1 MEKRELTAAD
11 VWAMFAETDRK
22 IAEGHRILDEKLAE
36 NNRFLIEN
44 FAEMSNKTFAEIRKM
59 FEESRAESRA
69 ERQENDRIL
78 NEKLA
83 ENDRKLTEKFKE
95 LGIERRE
102 TFRKIAEGHRILD
115 EKLEQSRLERL
126 ENDRVLNEKL
136 AENDRKLTE
145 KFEALGIKV
154 KDINSNVVGIGNSN
168 GEYAEEYFYNS
179 LEKKMEFAGVH
190 FDDISTDFKLLR
202 KSPDGKRI
210 EDQFDIVMLN
220 GETAALI
227 EIKYKARKD
236 DPKQIVN
243 QKISN
248 FRFLFPE
255 YAKLKIY
262 LGLAAF
268 SFEESAEQEAK
279 ELGIGLLRQVGE
291 TIEYETKWVRA
302 Y

>member
-1 MEKRELTAAD
+1 MEKKDLTAAD

-22 IAEGHRILDEKLAE
+22 MQETDRIMQE
-36 NNRFLIEN
+36 NARQ
-44 FAEMSNKTFAEIRKM
+44 M
-59 FEESRAESRA
+59 AESHR
-69 ERQENDRIL
+69 L
-78 NEKLA
+78 LSEKLA
-83 ENDRKLTEKFKE
+83 ENDR
-95 LGIERRE
+95 I
-102 TFRKIAEGHRILD
+102 
-115 EKLEQSRLERL
+115 
-126 ENDRVLNEKL
+126 
-136 AENDRKLTE
+136 LTE
-145 KFEALGIKV
+145 KFEKLGITV

-168 GEYAEEYFYNS
+168 GEYAEDYFYNS
-179 LEKKMEFAGVH
+179 LKKKMEFAGVH

-202 KSPDGKRI
+202 KTPDGRRI

-220 GETAALI
+220 GEAAAII

-243 QKISN
+243 QKVSN
-248 FRFLFPE
+248 FRFLFPD

-268 SFEESAEQEAK
+268 TFEESAEKEAK

-291 TIEYETKWVRA
+291 TVEYETNWVRA

>member
-1 MEKRELTAAD
+1 MEKKDLTAAD

-22 IAEGHRILDEKLAE
+22 MAENNRFLTENLAETRLAMKENHRILDEKLAE
-36 NNRFLIEN
+36 N
-44 FAEMSNKTFAEIRKM
+44 
-59 FEESRAESRA
+59 
-69 ERQENDRIL
+69 DRI
-78 NEKLA
+78 
-83 ENDRKLTEKFKE
+83 
-95 LGIERRE
+95 
-102 TFRKIAEGHRILD
+102 
-115 EKLEQSRLERL
+115 
-126 ENDRVLNEKL
+126 
-136 AENDRKLTE
+136 LTE

-154 KDINSNVVGIGNSN
+154 KDINSNVVGIGHSN

-202 KSPDGKRI
+202 KTPDGKRV

-220 GETAALI
+220 GEAAAII

-243 QKISN
+243 QKVSN
-248 FRFLFPE
+248 FRFLFPD

-268 SFEESAEQEAK
+268 SFEESAEIEAK

>member
-1 MEKRELTAAD
+1 MEKKDLTAAD

-22 IAEGHRILDEKLAE
+22 MSETERIMQESTRQMAE
-36 NNRFLIEN
+36 NNR
-44 FAEMSNKTFAEIRKM
+44 
-59 FEESRAESRA
+59 
-69 ERQENDRIL
+69 IL
-78 NEKLA
+78 AEKLA
-83 ENDRKLTEKFKE
+83 ENDR
-95 LGIERRE
+95 
-102 TFRKIAEGHRILD
+102 
-115 EKLEQSRLERL
+115 
-126 ENDRVLNEKL
+126 N
-136 AENDRKLTE
+136 LTE
-145 KFEALGIKV
+145 KFEKLGIIV
-154 KDINSNVVGIGNSN
+154 KDINSNVVGIGHSN

-202 KSPDGKRI
+202 KTPDGKRV
-210 EDQFDIVMLN
+210 EDQFDIVMLG
-220 GETAALI
+220 GEAAALI

-243 QKISN
+243 QKVSN

-268 SFEESAEQEAK
+268 SFEESAEIEAK

-291 TIEYETKWVRA
+291 TIEYETKWVKA

>member
-1 MEKRELTAAD
+1 MEKKDLTAAD

-22 IAEGHRILDEKLAE
+22 MQENACQIAENDRQRAEDRRYLTENLAETRRIL
-36 NNRFLIEN
+36 
-44 FAEMSNKTFAEIRKM
+44 
-59 FEESRAESRA
+59 
-69 ERQENDRIL
+69 QENDR
-78 NEKLA
+78 A
-83 ENDRKLTEKFKE
+83 LTEKFKE
-95 LGIERRE
+95 LGIERLE
-102 TFRKIAEGHRILD
+102 NERIFN
-115 EKLEQSRLERL
+115 EKFKELGIERL
-126 ENDRVLNEKL
+126 ENERTFN
-136 AENDRKLTE
+136 E
-145 KFEALGIKV
+145 KFEKLGITV

-168 GEYAEEYFYNS
+168 GEYAEDYFFSS
-179 LEKKMEFAGVH
+179 LKKKMEFAGVH
-190 FDDISTDFKLLR
+190 FDDISTDFKLMR
-202 KSPDGKRI
+202 KAPDGRRI

-220 GETAALI
+220 GEAAAII

-243 QKISN
+243 QKVSN

-268 SFEESAEQEAK
+268 SFEESAEKEAK

-291 TIEYETKWVRA
+291 TVEYETKWVRA

>member
-22 IAEGHRILDEKLAE
+22 KQELDRQIAEGHRILDEKLAE

-44 FAEMSNKTFAEIRKM
+44 FAETSNKTFAEIRKM
-59 FEESRAESRA
+59 FEESRAE
-69 ERQENDRIL
+69 RQ
-78 NEKLA
+78 
-83 ENDRKLTEKFKE
+83 
-95 LGIERRE
+95 
-102 TFRKIAEGHRILD
+102 
-115 EKLEQSRLERL
+115 
-126 ENDRVLNEKL
+126 
-136 AENDRKLTE
+136 ENDRKLTE

-154 KDINSNVVGIGNSN
+154 KDVNSNVVGIGNSN

-190 FDDISTDFKLLR
+190 FDDISTAFKLL
-202 KSPDGKRI
+202 KKASDGKRI

-220 GETAALI
+220 GEAAAII
-227 EIKYKARKD
+227 EIKYKARKG
-236 DPKQIVN
+236 DPKQMVS

-248 FRFLFPE
+248 FRFLFPD

-268 SFEESAEQEAK
+268 TFEESAVKEAK
-279 ELGIGLLRQVGE
+279 ELGIGLLKQVGE

>member
-1 MEKRELTAAD
+1 MEKKDLTAAD

-22 IAEGHRILDEKLAE
+22 RQETDRQIAEGHRILDEK
-36 NNRFLIEN
+36 
-44 FAEMSNKTFAEIRKM
+44 FAET
-59 FEESRAESRA
+59 
-69 ERQENDRIL
+69 D
-78 NEKLA
+78 
-83 ENDRKLTEKFKE
+83 
-95 LGIERRE
+95 
-102 TFRKIAEGHRILD
+102 RKIAEGHRILA
-115 EKLEQSRLERL
+115 
-126 ENDRVLNEKL
+126 EKL

-145 KFEALGIKV
+145 KFEKLGITV
-154 KDINSNVVGIGNSN
+154 KDINSNVVGIGHSN
-168 GEYAEEYFYNS
+168 GEFAEEYFYNS
-179 LEKKMEFAGVH
+179 LKKKMEFAGVH

-202 KSPDGKRI
+202 KNQDGRRI

-220 GETAALI
+220 GEAAAII

-243 QKISN
+243 RKVSN
-248 FRFLFPE
+248 FRFLFPD

-268 SFEESAEQEAK
+268 SFEESAEIEAK

-291 TIEYETKWVRA
+291 TVEYETNWVKA

>member
-22 IAEGHRILDEKLAE
+22 IAEGHRLLDEKLAE
-36 NNRFLIEN
+36 NNRSL
-44 FAEMSNKTFAEIRKM
+44 
-59 FEESRAESRA
+59 AESNRA
-69 ERQENDRIL
+69 L

-83 ENDRKLTEKFKE
+83 ENDR
-95 LGIERRE
+95 I
-102 TFRKIAEGHRILD
+102 
-115 EKLEQSRLERL
+115 
-126 ENDRVLNEKL
+126 
-136 AENDRKLTE
+136 LTE

-179 LEKKMEFAGVH
+179 LKRKMEFAGVH
-190 FDDISTDFKLLR
+190 FDDISTDFKLL
-202 KSPDGKRI
+202 KKASDGKRV

-220 GETAALI
+220 GEAAALI

-248 FRFLFPE
+248 FRFLFPD

-268 SFEESAEQEAK
+268 SFEESIEQEAK
-279 ELGIGLLRQVGE
+279 ELGIGLLKQVGE
-291 TIEYETKWVRA
+291 TIEYETQWVRA